1 MKIIFIAAGSST
13 RLRGHTLDL
22 PKGMLMINDNSIIGI
37 QIDLFRSKNFNDII
51 IITGPNSDKF
61 NFENVTYLKD
71 VNHKKH
77 DVLGS
82 LMIAKSHM
90 NDEIITTYSDIIFDK
105 KILNSLVDFSG
116 DFGIAVDLNWE
127 KKYVNRD
134 QHPKSE
140 ADNVL
145 IDNGK
150 ILEIRKNIT
159 KCENHQSIG
168 EFIGLMKLSKNGAQ
182 IFNEKYAELEQK
194 HVGKFHNAPSL
205 QNAYLTDMLQELINS
220 GISISPISVNGNW
233 CEIDTPQ
240 DLDNAKQMLK
250 DF

>member
-13 RLRGHTLDL
+13 RLGTKTLNF
-22 PKGMLMINDNSIIGI
+22 PKGLIKINNNSIIGT
-37 QIDLFRSKNFNDII
+37 QLELFNKSDDIV
-51 IITGPNSDKF
+51 IITGPNADKF
-61 NFENVTYLKD
+61 NFKNVTYIND
-71 VNHKKH
+71 ANHKKH

-82 LMIAKSHM
+82 LMVAKSHM
-90 NDEIITTYSDIIFDK
+90 NNEIVTTYSDIIFDE
-105 KILNSLVDFSG
+105 KILNSIMEFKG
-116 DFGIAVDLNWE
+116 DIGIAVELNWE
-127 KKYVNRD
+127 KRYINRD

-168 EFIGLMKLSKNGAQ
+168 EFLGLMKLSKNGAR
-182 IFNEKYAELEQK
+182 IFNEKYAELELQ

-220 GISISPISVNGNW
+220 GITVSPITVNGNW

-240 DLDNAKQMLK
+240 DIENAKQMLK
-250 DF
+250 QF